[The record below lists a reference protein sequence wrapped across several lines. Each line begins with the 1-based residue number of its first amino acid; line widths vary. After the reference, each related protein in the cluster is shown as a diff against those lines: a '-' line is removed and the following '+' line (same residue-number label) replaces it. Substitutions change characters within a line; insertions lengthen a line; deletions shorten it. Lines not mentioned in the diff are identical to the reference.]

1 MCVIALSQNMS
12 QYWTISP
19 GGNNG
24 EWLSR
29 IKTQIYSLQKFLY
42 LAWSAIDAAEFAMT
56 HYELIDLAFTEVT
69 KVPWDL
75 KV

>member
-1 MCVIALSQNMS
+1 MRVIALCQNMPK
-12 QYWTISP
+12 YWTISP
-19 GGNNG
+19 RGNNG

-29 IKTQIYSLQKFLY
+29 IETQIYSFQKFFY

-56 HYELIDLAFTEVT
+56 HYKLIDLAFTEVI
-69 KVPWDL
+69 KVLWEL

>member
-29 IKTQIYSLQKFLY
+29 IKTQIY
-42 LAWSAIDAAEFAMT
+42 IPP
-56 HYELIDLAFTEVT
+56 
-69 KVPWDL
+69 KVPLLGVECDRRCRIRNDTL
-75 KV
+75 